1 MAHRPDSSE
10 RFETRDRLRKR
21 AEFTRVQTGGRR
33 VSGRFVTL
41 LILANDGTAPRLGLI
56 ASRKLG
62 PAVARNRAKR
72 RLRDLFRRHRG
83 ALGDHAPLDI
93 VAIPRREICGAPFAD
108 VEADFLNTLRRCGRR
123 A

>member
-1 MAHRPDSSE
+1 MSY
-10 RFETRDRLRKR
+10 RFQPGDRLRKR
-21 AEFTRVQTGGRR
+21 AEFTRVQEQGRR
-33 VSGRFVTL
+33 VAGRFVTL

-72 RLRDLFRRHRG
+72 RLRELFRKHR
-83 ALGDHAPLDI
+83 ASLGDAAAIDV
-93 VAIPRREICGAPFAD
+93 VAIPRRELGTAPFAD
-108 VEADFLNTLRRCGRR
+108 VESDFLNALRRCRR